1 MVAAP
6 VRAGGGVLSHQ
17 LRPGRTR
24 LRTGSSGRPPPAQAS
39 RHPPVPLVAW
49 GRLRSASGG

>member
-6 VRAGGGVLSHQ
+6 VRAGGGVLSQQ